1 MTLRSPGVM
10 VTLLLFTQ
18 LVGANAQ
25 AATATCP
32 DERKLQ
38 ELERRVKDLEA
49 RAYQGRLAG
58 SKVVA
63 PFEVTNET
71 GKRVFKVD
79 DGYVWFYNSNGAT
92 SAKVVMQDKGGYFIA
107 TSTTDKLTTTIGAVG
122 SQANVFVTEN
132 DQHRINLGR
141 NDKGRSGLRVYE
153 PGGKIVAGIGQSN
166 GNDGVVSVSD
176 TQGNQRAAMFVSPGS
191 GGILQVLNKAGQA
204 VGSLYATQAGNGRM
218 ELFNDAG
225 VIMVQA
231 GVNEYNIGM
240 VRAGPAGFHPGV
252 GILGLP
258 GSYIA
263 GKAEQ

>member
-1 MTLRSPGVM
+1 MTVRSSSVM
-10 VTLLLFTQ
+10 ATLLVFSQ
-18 LVGANAQ
+18 LLGVNAQ

-49 RAYQGRLAG
+49 RAYQGRLGG

-63 PFEVTNET
+63 PFEVTNEA
-71 GKRVFKVD
+71 GKHVFKVEE
-79 DGYVWFYNSNGAT
+79 GYVWFYNSSGAT
-92 SAKVVMQDKGGYFIA
+92 SARVVMQEKGGYFTA
-107 TSTTDKLTTTIGAVG
+107 ASTMAKLQATIGAVD
-122 SQANVFVTEN
+122 SQASVFVTEN

-141 NDKGRSGLRVYE
+141 NDKGRYGLRVYE

-166 GNDGVVSVSD
+166 GDDGVVTVSD
-176 TQGNQRAAMFVSPGS
+176 IQGNQRAAMFVSPGS

-204 VGSLYATQAGNGRM
+204 VGSLYSTQAGNGRM

-225 VIMVQA
+225 VVMVQA

-263 GKAEQ
+263 GKAQQ